1 VSRSIATCTPRRW
14 DRTGGHTAELLKI
27 LARFVVALLAAPVAV
42 AVTAAF
48 YKNIKLVNELALNLN
63 FFLFGM
69 LAYVVLHLLFYKPTF
84 LYVFGHEAVHAGMSW
99 LFGGKIKS
107 FKASKDGGA
116 VTTDK
121 TNFIIELS
129 PYFVPVYA
137 ILITLV
143 YFVLV
148 SSYNINGATFIFL
161 IGFTLAFH
169 MVSTIE
175 VMKIRQPDIVKSGYF
190 FSVILVYVFNVIVIA
205 AIFGLVFPS
214 FGIKKFFIDSGI
226 VTRNIYAAV
235 IRQLF

>member
-1 VSRSIATCTPRRW
+1 M
-14 DRTGGHTAELLKI
+14 LKI
-27 LARFVVALLAAPVAV
+27 LIKSVVAILIAPVAV

-48 YKNIKLVNELALNLN
+48 YRNIKLINELAPNLN
-63 FFLFGM
+63 FFLFGI

-84 LYVFGHEAVHAGMSW
+84 LYVLGHEAVHAGMSW

-116 VTTDK
+116 VATDK

-143 YFVLV
+143 YFVLI

-175 VMKIRQPDIVKSGYF
+175 VMKVRQPDIMKSGYF
-190 FSVILVYVFNVIVIA
+190 FSVIMVYIFNIIVIGV
-205 AIFGLVFPS
+205 IFGFVFPS
-214 FGIKKFFIDSGI
+214 FGIRKFFIDSGL
-226 VTRNIYAAV
+226 VTRNIYMAV
-235 IRQLF
+235 VRQLFY

>member
-1 VSRSIATCTPRRW
+1 MIV
-14 DRTGGHTAELLKI
+14 DMLKI
-27 LARFVVALLAAPVAV
+27 LLKFVIAVLTAPVAV

-48 YKNIKLVNELALNLN
+48 YSNIKLVNELASNLN

-69 LAYVVLHLLFYKPTF
+69 LTYVILHLLFYKPTF
-84 LYVFGHEAVHAGMSW
+84 LYVLGHEAVHAGMSW

-116 VTTDK
+116 VATDK

-129 PYFVPVYA
+129 PYFVPIYA
-137 ILITLV
+137 IIITLV

-190 FSVILVYVFNVIVIA
+190 FSVILVYVFNVMVIA
-205 AIFGLVFPS
+205 VIFGLVFPS
-214 FGIKKFFIDSGI
+214 FGIKKFFIDSWI
-226 VTRNIYAAV
+226 VTRDIYMAIV
-235 IRQLF
+235 GQLFY